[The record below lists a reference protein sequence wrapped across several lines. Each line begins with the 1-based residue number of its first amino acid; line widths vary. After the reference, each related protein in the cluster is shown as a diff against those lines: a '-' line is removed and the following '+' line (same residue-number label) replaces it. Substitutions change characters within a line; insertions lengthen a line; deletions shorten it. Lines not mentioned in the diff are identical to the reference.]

1 MSGKEKSR
9 EMSYQ
14 AAPTLQIRMVV
25 DRPKAMGMK
34 VIGSGYISEMLLS

>member
-1 MSGKEKSR
+1 MSRKEKSR

-25 DRPKAMGMK
+25 DRPKAVGMK